1 MLWAILRSREEG
13 TGLPQLMNIQTARK
27 KEKRAVKFR
36 KMYFFMTVT
45 LQETVRTQQLQLTE
59 NIIVDISLAALAQ
72 GQNQTFG
79 GF

>member
-1 MLWAILRSREEG
+1 
-13 TGLPQLMNIQTARK
+13 
-27 KEKRAVKFR
+27 
-36 KMYFFMTVT
+36 MTVT